1 MGKLKVAPSILSGD
15 FAKLGESVANVGKW
29 GADYVHVDVMD
40 GSFVPNITFG
50 MPIIK
55 AVKPYTQVP
64 FDVHLMIMNPEK
76 YVAEFVASGANIV
89 TFHPDA
95 SHNVD
100 EALDI
105 IKNSGA
111 MCGLALNPDKS
122 LDLIMPYLHKIDM
135 VVLMSVYAGF
145 GGQKY
150 IAETDEK
157 IAKLRQIIDEKGLN
171 ILIEVDG
178 GVTIDNASHIASC
191 GADVVVA
198 GTAVFGASDPSQAVK
213 TLQG

>member
-1 MGKLKVAPSILSGD
+1 MDKLKVAPSILSGD
-15 FAKLGESVANVGKW
+15 FARLGESVANVEKW
-29 GADYVHVDVMD
+29 GADYVHIDVMD

-55 AVKPYTQVP
+55 AVKSYTKVP
-64 FDVHLMIMNPEK
+64 FDVHLMIINPEK
-76 YVAEFVASGANIV
+76 YVAEFVLNGADIV

-95 SHNVD
+95 SNNID

-105 IKNSGA
+105 IKSNGA

-122 LDLIMPYLHKIDM
+122 LDLILPYLHKLDM
-135 VVLMSVYAGF
+135 VVLMGVYAGF
-145 GGQKY
+145 GGQTY
-150 IAETDEK
+150 ITDTDDK
-157 IAKLRQIIDEKGLN
+157 IAKLRQIINEKGLD

-178 GVTIDNASHIASC
+178 GVTIENASHIASC
-191 GADVVVA
+191 GANVVVA
-198 GTAVFGASDPSQAVK
+198 GTAVFGATDPVLAVK